1 MVSKTPSKLLNTWLF
16 KNRSTLYPSARS
28 PLSVIPAEAGIQS
41 FQTPL
46 HRSISPSGSKY
57 KLSNSLF
64 KGFLSKIKRALR
76 LFDGQALDRMGVY
89 HRCSHIT
96 MAKQLLDG
104 SNIVIGLQQ
113 MGGKAVTVMPSSA

>member
-41 FQTPL
+41 FQTLL
-46 HRSISPSGSKY
+46 HRRISPSDNKY
-57 KLSNSLF
+57 KFSNSLF
-64 KGFLSKIKRALR
+64 KGFLSKIKRTLR
-76 LFDGQALDRMGVY
+76 LFDGPALDGMGVY

-96 MAKQLLDG
+96 MAKQLLNRAD
-104 SNIVIGLQQ
+104 IIIRLKQ
-113 MGGKAVTVMPSSA
+113 MAGKTVAKGMC